1 MVKLVIML
9 LVLAGLMIAAPM
21 LANNQ
26 GFVYIDTGSHV
37 IQLSLVSM
45 VIILILA
52 YLAVYLLTAVIG
64 RIFKVRKG
72 LLSWY
77 GNSRS
82 DKSKKILENAISK
95 YIEGDYAGAAA
106 LAEKGKKWSD
116 VQYVNIILGVV
127 ANYKSG
133 NIEASNKLFNEAQKV
148 LSGNAE
154 AISILR
160 VKMYLE
166 AGENEKALN
175 IITSL
180 RRTGKPSKMI
190 SSLYYKCLERMG
202 KFNEIVENRKEFLSN
217 GLLSDDSYRRYVSE
231 KIVEQIKGAND
242 RYVVDQMF
250 NDLPD
255 DICDNIDVSNAFAL
269 AYNRFGEE
277 VKAEK
282 IIMRSLKSTVDSSR
296 IYNNLSQWNTAN
308 HKLTEYFEK
317 KLKKN
322 ESEHLNNTDLM
333 SALANM
339 YMNMN
344 EYEKAVDLYEK
355 LVTSAPCSDYFS
367 RLAQC
372 YQRLGGYQKA
382 AMYYKQAQNDD

>member
-106 LAEKGKKWSD
+106 LAEKGKKWID

-148 LSGNAE
+148 LSGHAE

-180 RRTGKPSKMI
+180 SM
-190 SSLYYKCLERMG
+190 
-202 KFNEIVENRKEFLSN
+202 
-217 GLLSDDSYRRYVSE
+217 DS
-231 KIVEQIKGAND
+231 I
-242 RYVVDQMF
+242 
-250 NDLPD
+250 
-255 DICDNIDVSNAFAL
+255 
-269 AYNRFGEE
+269 
-277 VKAEK
+277 
-282 IIMRSLKSTVDSSR
+282 RS
-296 IYNNLSQWNTAN
+296 
-308 HKLTEYFEK
+308 
-317 KLKKN
+317 
-322 ESEHLNNTDLM
+322 
-333 SALANM
+333 
-339 YMNMN
+339 
-344 EYEKAVDLYEK
+344 
-355 LVTSAPCSDYFS
+355 P
-367 RLAQC
+367 
-372 YQRLGGYQKA
+372 
-382 AMYYKQAQNDD
+382 